1 MDLGSTFLVLALL
14 ILIGLYITRPFF
26 EKQAGLPS
34 KEFAQEGE
42 AEHQRSSLLAER
54 DRLLTKIQE
63 LDFDNALGK
72 IPEEEYPEQRKIL
85 LLQGV
90 DILKQLDGIQE
101 KAADEAIEARLEA
114 VIAARRA
121 DAARTAQTAA
131 ASAAAPV
138 AVAPVAAPEHDDE
151 IERMI
156 STRRQER
163 KELSSGFCYKCGKPI
178 QKSDVFCPKCGAKL
192 S

>member
-26 EKQAGLPS
+26 EKQAVSPS
-34 KEFAQEGE
+34 KNFDQEGE
-42 AEHQRSSLLAER
+42 TEHQRSSLLAER

-63 LDFDNALGK
+63 LDFDNTLGK
-72 IPEEEYPEQRKIL
+72 IPEEEYPEQRKLL

-90 DILKQLDGIQE
+90 EVLKKLDGIQE

-121 DAARTAQTAA
+121 DAARTVQPA
-131 ASAAAPV
+131 
-138 AVAPVAAPEHDDE
+138 AVAPVGAWQDTAPEREDDE
-151 IERMI
+151 IERLV

-178 QKSDVFCPKCGAKL
+178 QKSDVFCPKCGAKQ